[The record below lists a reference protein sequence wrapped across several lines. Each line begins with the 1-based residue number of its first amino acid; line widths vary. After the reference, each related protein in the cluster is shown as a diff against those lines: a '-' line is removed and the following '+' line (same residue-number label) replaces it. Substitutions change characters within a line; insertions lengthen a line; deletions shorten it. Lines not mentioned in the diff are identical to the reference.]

1 MHIVTQ
7 ARGFDLSEELR
18 EHVERR
24 LGFAIDRARH
34 RVGRISVILSDIN
47 GPRGGDDKRCHIQLA
62 IDGAADLVIDDTQSD
77 LHVAIDRAVGRAGR
91 TLARRVAR
99 QHQRRPGRLS
109 DAQAELAASAQAAVA
124 SLAS

>member
-34 RVGRISVILSDIN
+34 RVGRISVILSDVN
-47 GPRGGDDKRCHIQLA
+47 
-62 IDGAADLVIDDTQSD
+62 
-77 LHVAIDRAVGRAGR
+77 GRAAA
-91 TLARRVAR
+91 TTNVATSSS
-99 QHQRRPGRLS
+99 PS
-109 DAQAELAASAQAAVA
+109 TVPPIW
-124 SLAS
+124 